1 MASSKSVMETKHEK
15 VLQTLAHSKALSM
28 VELMSLV
35 DVPDGDVENIV
46 KELEQ
51 QKLVSVSGDQLDRIV
66 TIRSEGLKAA
76 G

>member
-1 MASSKSVMETKHEK
+1 
-15 VLQTLAHSKALSM
+15 LQTLAHSKALSM